1 MLLVDLKGSLGSL
14 PEHGGLY
21 ETTHQDQQPEPVW
34 LNQVDVVRKEKYKNN
49 EFLADV
55 ENQEKTGK
63 YLQFEFSSTI

>member
-21 ETTHQDQQPEPVW
+21 ETTQDQLPEPVW
-34 LNQVDVVRKEKYKNN
+34 LNQVDVVRKEKCKNN

-55 ENQEKTGK
+55 ENQEKSGK
-63 YLQFEFSSTI
+63 YLQCEFSSAI